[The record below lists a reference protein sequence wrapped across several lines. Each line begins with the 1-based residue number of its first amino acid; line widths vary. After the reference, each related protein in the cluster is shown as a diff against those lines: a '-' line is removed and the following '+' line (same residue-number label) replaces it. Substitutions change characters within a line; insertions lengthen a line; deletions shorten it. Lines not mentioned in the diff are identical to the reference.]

1 MLKILSL
8 IIFFSSTT
16 SLFLIF
22 LWFLGYGSSNNSKIF
37 NLDSIE
43 FRQDLQRLR
52 HQRNELAQRLN
63 LELMFSQQQ
72 KCLTGKSVA
81 KTGGWCKSDEGS
93 GGAGADGNK
102 SDEGSGGARAG
113 ADRNKSGEAL
123 HFTDKSLVE
132 ALVQLFQQKTVAS
145 FGDGLGKSSNKIFG
159 ILLH

>member
-93 GGAGADGNK
+93 GGA
-102 SDEGSGGARAG
+102 RAG